1 MEINSTVR
9 ALKGRKKRFVFIS
22 KFCVFADRHRWW
34 GHSGRQTFIW
44 RGFQGFPYDRFK
56 HFTQIFLP
64 YILNKSTNTQ
74 LIKDTEYRKTKIT
87 LPPPN
92 TADLPCLKPSNGHMA
107 EQFTSQSWPS
117 VCKHSCPWACAADG
131 LFSSVT
137 EKSHTV
143 FSFRKK
149 VSRAMWTCCS
159 KPAKSRQLLRHHWFS
174 CGSRRSQVLSGHT
187 PHG

>member
-1 MEINSTVR
+1 MVLTGIYWWEPDRLYFRLRMEINSTVW

-22 KFCVFADRHRWW
+22 KFCVFADRHQWW

-56 HFTQIFLP
+56 HFTQIFFP

-87 LPPPN
+87 LP
-92 TADLPCLKPSNGHMA
+92 LPTRPIFHVWNPLTVMVQ
-107 EQFTSQSWPS
+107 QFTSQSWPS

-137 EKSHTV
+137 EKSHTH
-143 FSFRKK
+143 S
-149 VSRAMWTCCS
+149 
-159 KPAKSRQLLRHHWFS
+159 LLF
-174 CGSRRSQVLSGHT
+174 
-187 PHG
+187 